1 MIKYFIHCIV
11 ECHSLLSISSCLP
24 CVCFAKELYQLEI
37 ASQGNR
43 RVNVNNAWWIVDVM
57 NSHKVNIAKMTA
69 ECQLN
74 VAKVTI
80 ENLTRMFI
88 ANFKCYQR

>member
-1 MIKYFIHCIV
+1 M
-11 ECHSLLSISSCLP
+11 
-24 CVCFAKELYQLEI
+24 
-37 ASQGNR
+37 
-43 RVNVNNAWWIVDVM
+43 NVNNAWWIVDVM